1 MAVITISRQFGA
13 GGKTIGKKV
22 AEELNYT
29 FADEDIVQKIAELAK
44 VSPGWVESVEKEAG
58 GRLSRIVNK
67 MVSKPLVDRIL
78 KDERGYIDEQ
88 IYIDYLVLLISQLG
102 EEGDVVFL
110 GRGSQYILNDLP
122 GGYHFLLINSYDNR
136 VQFISEAYN
145 VSQSKAT
152 AIVKHEDRRR
162 ISLYRKIGKQDY
174 DHPELYH
181 LVINM
186 AKVSMDEAIRL
197 IIGMVTHEAAKEKG
211 AAAGGSI

>member
-1 MAVITISRQFGA
+1 MAVITISRQYGA

-29 FADEDIVQKIAELAK
+29 FADTDIVQKIAELAK

-122 GGYHFLLINSYDNR
+122 DAFHFLLINSYDNR
-136 VQFISEAYN
+136 VHFISETYN
-145 VSQSKAT
+145 VSESKAN

-162 ISLYRKIGKQDY
+162 INLYRKIGKQDY

-186 AKVSMDEAIRL
+186 AKVSMDEALRL
-197 IIGMVTHEAAKEKG
+197 IVGMVTQEAAKEKG